1 LAVSIL
7 DKCKK
12 PRVPAVK
19 KRARL
24 RLWCGHAVVHR
35 IYRFVNW
42 RYCQLIQR
50 ADGYGSAGSGL
61 RPARFAWSAS
71 GDNSRQRRFLMPKH
85 RWTIFAAVAFLSA
98 WPPALPAQQ
107 VVQQPLV
114 EQSSGI
120 PAVQVAVGHHGMVAS
135 QDSEATQIGLD
146 VLERGGNAIDAAVA
160 IGFTLA
166 VTLPKAGNIGGGGFM
181 LVHRADGNENTAIDY
196 RETAPAAISADTFLG
211 PDQQADP
218 AKSRDSGLGVGV
230 PGTVA
235 GLSLALGRFG
245 SGKFTLAE
253 LIAPALRLARDGI
266 AIKDDLLDSLQ
277 RDAQRL
283 SRWPTAAQIFL
294 RPDGTAPGAG
304 DKLVQAELAEVLQA
318 IGREGPRAFYVGPIA
333 DSIVASVRQAGGVMT
348 RRDLENYTPVIR
360 RPVYGSYRGYE
371 VVSMPPPSSGGVHLI
386 EMLNILEGY
395 PSELIGSGS
404 ATARH
409 LELEAMKLAY
419 ADRAEFLGDSDS
431 VDVPVER
438 LVSKSHAVKLRE
450 KIDVRRATPSRQIRP
465 DVPSGGNTT
474 HFSVVDDAGNAV
486 ANTYSLN
493 FNFGLGLVA
502 AGTGIL
508 LNNELDDFAAKP
520 GVPNAFGL
528 VGGAANAPGPGK
540 RPLSSMTP
548 TIVFKDGKPVLVTGA
563 PGGSRI
569 ITTVLQVIVNT
580 IDGHMSVGDAV
591 SAPRLHHQWLPDE
604 AVVEP
609 HFPAD
614 QVRAL
619 TAMGHKVRVDSL
631 FGSAHSIAIGAGMM
645 IGAADLRARGS
656 AAAGY

>member
-1 LAVSIL
+1 
-7 DKCKK
+7 
-12 PRVPAVK
+12 
-19 KRARL
+19 
-24 RLWCGHAVVHR
+24 
-35 IYRFVNW
+35 
-42 RYCQLIQR
+42 
-50 ADGYGSAGSGL
+50 
-61 RPARFAWSAS
+61 
-71 GDNSRQRRFLMPKH
+71 MPKH

-98 WPPALPAQQ
+98 WPTALAAQQ
-107 VVQQPLV
+107 AVQEPLV
-114 EQSSGI
+114 EQSFGI
-120 PAVQVAVGHHGMVAS
+120 PAAQVAVGHHGMVVS
-135 QDSEATQIGLD
+135 QDSQATRVGLD
-146 VLERGGNAIDAAVA
+146 VLESGGNAIDAAVA

-166 VTLPKAGNIGGGGFM
+166 VTVPKAGNIGGGGFM
-181 LVHRADGNENTAIDY
+181 LVHLAGSNQNMAIDY
-196 RETAPAAISADTFLG
+196 RETAPAATAADIFLG

-235 GLSLALGRFG
+235 GLSLALGHFG

-253 LIAPALRLARDGI
+253 LISPAARLARDGI

-277 RDAQRL
+277 REQQRL
-283 SRWPTAAQIFL
+283 SRWPTAARIFL
-294 RPDGTAPGAG
+294 KPDGTAPAAG
-304 DKLVQAELAEVLQA
+304 DKLVQPELAEVLKA
-318 IGREGPRAFYVGPIA
+318 IGREGPGAFYGGPIA
-333 DSIVASVRQAGGVMT
+333 DKIVASVRQAGGLMT
-348 RRDLENYTPVIR
+348 RRDLENYAPVMR
-360 RPVYGSYRGYE
+360 RPVYGSYRGYD
-371 VVSMPPPSSGGVHLI
+371 VVSMPPPSSGGVHLL

-395 PSELIGSGS
+395 PSGVIGSGS
-404 ATARH
+404 ATALH
-409 LELEAMKLAY
+409 LKLEAMKLAY

-438 LVSKSHAVKLRE
+438 LISKNHAMKLRE
-450 KIDVRRATPSRQIRP
+450 KIDVRHATPSRQIRP
-465 DVPSGGNTT
+465 EVPSGGNTT

-520 GVPNAFGL
+520 GAPNAFGL

-548 TIVFKDGKPVLVTGA
+548 TIVFKDNAPVLVTGA

-591 SAPRLHHQWLPDE
+591 SAPRLHHQWSPDE
-604 AVVEP
+604 VVVEP
-609 HFPAD
+609 HFPPD

-619 TAMGHKVRVDSL
+619 TAMGHTVRADSL
-631 FGSAHSIAIGAGMM
+631 FGSAHSIAIAPATMT
-645 IGAADLRARGS
+645 GAADLRARGA